1 MTVPR
6 YLAIQ
11 RYQKD
16 TPPLHIMVA
25 GYLGIGGG
33 SGGQQKSEVDE
44 AGNSLFDLF
53 PMSGAI

>member
-25 GYLGIGGG
+25 GYLGIG

-44 AGNSLFDLF
+44 DGNSLFDLF
-53 PMSGAI
+53 PMSGAL